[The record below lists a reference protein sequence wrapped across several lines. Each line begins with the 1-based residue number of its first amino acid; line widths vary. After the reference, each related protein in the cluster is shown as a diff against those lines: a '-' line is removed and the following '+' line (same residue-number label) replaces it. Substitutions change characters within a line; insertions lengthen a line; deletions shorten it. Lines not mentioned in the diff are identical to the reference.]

1 MIDLNA
7 MRLPE
12 ADQHRDAVK
21 TFLTPEA
28 RARVKAA
35 AAYTGR
41 PEYAIIEA
49 AIMSAIM
56 PFPAPAGADIGEG
69 TAQ

>member
-1 MIDLNA
+1 MIDLKA

-12 ADQHRDAVK
+12 ADQEREAVK
-21 TFLTPEA
+21 TFLTPAA

-41 PEYAIIEA
+41 PEYVIIEA
-49 AIMSAIM
+49 AVMEAL
-56 PFPAPAGADIGEG
+56 PE
-69 TAQ
+69 

>member
-1 MIDLNA
+1 MIDLDA

-12 ADQHRDAVK
+12 AEAKREQVK

-35 AAYTGR
+35 AAFTGR
-41 PEYAIIEA
+41 PEYVIIEA
-49 AIMSAIM
+49 AVMAAVPDVQSA
-56 PFPAPAGADIGEG
+56 G
-69 TAQ
+69 

>member
-12 ADQHRDAVK
+12 AEDKREAVK
-21 TFLTPEA
+21 TFLTPTA

-41 PEYAIIEA
+41 PEYVIIEA
-49 AIMSAIM
+49 AILASV
-56 PFPAPAGADIGEG
+56 PEVR
-69 TAQ
+69 

>member
-12 ADQHRDAVK
+12 AEQPREQVK
-21 TFLTPEA
+21 TFLSPDV

-41 PEYAIIEA
+41 PEYVIIEA
-49 AIMSAIM
+49 AILAAV
-56 PFPAPAGADIGEG
+56 PEVKA
-69 TAQ
+69 

>member
-1 MIDLNA
+1 MLNLSA

-12 ADQHRDAVK
+12 ADQPREQVK

-35 AAYTGR
+35 AAFTGR
-41 PEYAIIEA
+41 PEYVIIEA
-49 AIMSAIM
+49 AIMAAV
-56 PFPAPAGADIGEG
+56 PDVEG
-69 TAQ
+69 M

>member
-12 ADQHRDAVK
+12 ADQPRGQVK

-35 AAYTGR
+35 AAFTGR
-41 PEYAIIEA
+41 PEYVIIEA
-49 AIMSAIM
+49 AIMASV
-56 PFPAPAGADIGEG
+56 PDIGNI
-69 TAQ
+69 

>member
-12 ADQHRDAVK
+12 ADTAREQVK

-41 PEYAIIEA
+41 PEYLIVEA
-49 AIMSAIM
+49 AIMAAV
-56 PFPAPAGADIGEG
+56 PVVGKDVNGVPDARR
-69 TAQ
+69 

>member
-1 MIDLNA
+1 MIDLDT

-12 ADQHRDAVK
+12 ADQQRDAVK

-49 AIMSAIM
+49 AIMASISA
-56 PFPAPAGADIGEG
+56 APVRDEG
-69 TAQ
+69 SDE

>member
-7 MRLPE
+7 MKLPE
-12 ADQHRDAVK
+12 ADSNREQVK
-21 TFLTPEA
+21 TYLTPDA

-41 PEYAIIEA
+41 PEYLIIEA
-49 AIMSAIM
+49 AIMAAV
-56 PFPAPAGADIGEG
+56 PEVANDKG
-69 TAQ
+69 

>member
-12 ADQHRDAVK
+12 ADQDREAVK

-28 RARVKAA
+28 RSRVKAA

-49 AIMSAIM
+49 AIMEAL
-56 PFPAPAGADIGEG
+56 PAFDAP
-69 TAQ
+69 TA

>member
-12 ADQHRDAVK
+12 AETAREQVK
-21 TFLTPEA
+21 TFLTPAA

-41 PEYAIIEA
+41 PEYVIIEA
-49 AIMSAIM
+49 AIMSAV
-56 PFPAPAGADIGEG
+56 PEPEVKE
-69 TAQ
+69 

>member
-1 MIDLNA
+1 MIDLDA

-12 ADQHRDAVK
+12 ADGQREQVK

-35 AAYTGR
+35 AAYTAR

-49 AIMSAIM
+49 AIMAAV
-56 PFPAPAGADIGEG
+56 PEVKHG
-69 TAQ
+69 

>member
-12 ADQHRDAVK
+12 ADRDREAVK

-35 AAYTGR
+35 AAFTGR

-49 AIMSAIM
+49 AIMEAL
-56 PFPAPAGADIGEG
+56 PAFDAP
-69 TAQ
+69 TA

>member
-12 ADQHRDAVK
+12 AEGQREQVK
-21 TFLTPEA
+21 TFLTPGA
-28 RARVKAA
+28 RALVKAA
-35 AAYTGR
+35 AAFTGR

-49 AIMSAIM
+49 AIMAAVPEVS
-56 PFPAPAGADIGEG
+56 
-69 TAQ
+69 

>member
-12 ADQHRDAVK
+12 ADGPREQVK

-41 PEYAIIEA
+41 PEYLIVEA
-49 AIMSAIM
+49 AILAAV
-56 PFPAPAGADIGEG
+56 PVVGKDVNGVPDARR
-69 TAQ
+69 

>member
-7 MRLPE
+7 MRLPD
-12 ADQHRDAVK
+12 ADTAREQVK

-35 AAYTGR
+35 AAFTGR

-49 AIMSAIM
+49 AIM
-56 PFPAPAGADIGEG
+56 
-69 TAQ
+69 TAVPEVANGNG

>member
-1 MIDLNA
+1 MIDLDA
-7 MRLPE
+7 MRL
-12 ADQHRDAVK
+12 RDAEMPREQVK

-35 AAYTGR
+35 AQYTGR

-49 AIMSAIM
+49 AILAAV
-56 PFPAPAGADIGEG
+56 PEVK
-69 TAQ
+69 

>member
-7 MRLPE
+7 MRLT
-12 ADQHRDAVK
+12 DAKDPKEQVK
-21 TFLTPEA
+21 TFLTAEA

-35 AAYTGR
+35 AAFTGR

-49 AIMSAIM
+49 AIMAAV
-56 PFPAPAGADIGEG
+56 PVLHND
-69 TAQ
+69 

>member
-7 MRLPE
+7 MKLPE
-12 ADQHRDAVK
+12 ADQQRDAVK

-35 AAYTGR
+35 ASFTGR
-41 PEYAIIEA
+41 PEYVIIEA
-49 AIMSAIM
+49 AIMSALGPM
-56 PFPAPAGADIGEG
+56 LTALVVDGNDGGAK
-69 TAQ
+69 

>member
-7 MRLPE
+7 MKLPE
-12 ADQHRDAVK
+12 ADQQRDAVK

-35 AAYTGR
+35 ASFTGR

-49 AIMSAIM
+49 AIMEAL
-56 PFPAPAGADIGEG
+56 PASEAP
-69 TAQ
+69 TA

>member
-1 MIDLNA
+1 MIDLDA

-12 ADQHRDAVK
+12 ASEPRMAVK
-21 TFLTPEA
+21 TFLTLKA

-41 PEYAIIEA
+41 PEYLIIEEAILA
-49 AIMSAIM
+49 AVPELA
-56 PFPAPAGADIGEG
+56 A
-69 TAQ
+69 

>member
-1 MIDLNA
+1 MIDLDA

-12 ADQHRDAVK
+12 ADQPREQVK

-41 PEYAIIEA
+41 PEYLIIEQ
-49 AIMSAIM
+49 AIM
-56 PFPAPAGADIGEG
+56 
-69 TAQ
+69 TAVPVV

>member
-7 MRLPE
+7 MKLPE
-12 ADQHRDAVK
+12 ADQDREAVK

-35 AAYTGR
+35 SAYTGR

-49 AIMSAIM
+49 AIMEAL
-56 PFPAPAGADIGEG
+56 PAAGEAP
-69 TAQ
+69 

>member
-12 ADQHRDAVK
+12 ADQDREAVK

-35 AAYTGR
+35 AAFTGR

-49 AIMSAIM
+49 AIMEAL
-56 PFPAPAGADIGEG
+56 PATDAP
-69 TAQ
+69 TP